1 MVALLYGRYFRE
13 LVNYMTR
20 SAGGKAAAEDIV
32 QEAFLRALEHSDQ
45 LEKLDEKQGR
55 AWLYRTAKNI
65 LIDRARRKRE
75 EPFTDGQGTY
85 SEDFSGAMV
94 MQLCG
99 YLEPQERAMFW
110 LRYFE
115 DYNASEIGEVFGL
128 PASTVRSKLLAAR
141 KKLQKYFPELKMKE

>member
-1 MVALLYGRYFRE
+1 MVVLLYGRYFRE
-13 LVNYMTR
+13 LVDYMTR
-20 SAGGKAAAEDIV
+20 CAQGKAAAEHIV
-32 QEAFLRALEHSDQ
+32 QETFLRALEHSEQ

-65 LIDRARRKRE
+65 LIDRARRKRS
-75 EPFTDGQGTY
+75 EPVLGDEGIY

-99 YLEPQERAMFW
+99 HLEPQERAIFW

-115 DYNASEIGEVFGL
+115 GYNASEIRGIFGL
-128 PASTVRSKLLAAR
+128 PASTVRSKLLLAR
-141 KKLQKYFPELKMKE
+141 KKLQRYFPELKTDD

>member
-1 MVALLYGRYFRE
+1 MVAFLYGRYFRE
-13 LVNYMTR
+13 LVNYMIR

-65 LIDRARRKRE
+65 LIDRARRQKA
-75 EPFTDGQGTY
+75 EPVPDDPGIY
-85 SEDFSGAMV
+85 SEDFSGTMV

-99 YLEPQERAMFW
+99 YLEPQERAIFW

-115 DYNASEIGEVFGL
+115 DYNASEIGELFGL
-128 PASTVRSKLLAAR
+128 RASTVRSKLLTAR
-141 KKLQKYFPELKMKE
+141 KKLQKYFPELKMCE